1 MTMPYISALDHLVL
15 TVANIAHTVAF
26 YRNILGMWALQ
37 FSVSDGSKWWA
48 LVFVAQKINLY
59 LAGAS
64 LCLHAVSPSS
74 GSADLC
80 FLSPTPLANWQAH
93 LATHGVDVVNG
104 PVARSG
110 ALGPIQSLYIR
121 DLDGNLL
128 EISNVE

>member
-1 MTMPYISALDHLVL
+1 MTVPYISALDHLVL
-15 TVANIAHTVAF
+15 TVANIAQTVAF
-26 YRNILGMWALQ
+26 YHDVLGMQALQ
-37 FSVSDGSKWWA
+37 FSIADGSKRWA
-48 LVFVAQKINLY
+48 LVFGAQKINLH
-59 LAGAS
+59 LAGAAFAP
-64 LCLHAVSPSS
+64 HAVSPSS

-80 FLSPTPLANWQAH
+80 FLSPTPLATWQAH
-93 LATHGVDVVNG
+93 LATHSVDVIDG

>member
-1 MTMPYISALDHLVL
+1 MTVPYISALDHLVL
-15 TVANIAHTVAF
+15 TVANIAQTVAF
-26 YRNILGMWALQ
+26 YSDILGMQALQ
-37 FSVSDGSKWWA
+37 FSIADGSKRWA
-48 LVFVAQKINLY
+48 LVFGAQKINLH
-59 LAGAS
+59 LAGAAFAP
-64 LCLHAVSPSS
+64 HAVSPSS

-93 LATHGVDVVNG
+93 LATHGVDVIDG

-128 EISNVE
+128 EISNAE

>member
-1 MTMPYISALDHLVL
+1 MTVPYISALDHLVL
-15 TVANIAHTVAF
+15 TVANIAQTVAF
-26 YRNILGMWALQ
+26 YRDILGMQALQ
-37 FSVSDGSKWWA
+37 FSIADGSKRWA
-48 LVFVAQKINLY
+48 LVFGAQKINLH
-59 LAGAS
+59 LAGAAFAP
-64 LCLHAVSPSS
+64 HAVSPSS

-93 LATHGVDVVNG
+93 LATHGVDVIDG

>member
-1 MTMPYISALDHLVL
+1 MTVPYISALDHLVL
-15 TVANIAHTVAF
+15 TVANIAQTVAF
-26 YRNILGMWALQ
+26 YSDILGMQALQ
-37 FSVSDGSKWWA
+37 FSIADGSKRWA
-48 LVFVAQKINLY
+48 LVFGAQKINLH
-59 LAGAS
+59 LAGAAFAP
-64 LCLHAVSPSS
+64 HAVSPSS

-93 LATHGVDVVNG
+93 LATHGVDVIDG

>member
-1 MTMPYISALDHLVL
+1 MTVPYISALDHLVL
-15 TVANIAHTVAF
+15 TVANIAQTVAF
-26 YRNILGMWALQ
+26 YSDILGMQALQ
-37 FSVSDGSKWWA
+37 FSIADGSKRWA
-48 LVFVAQKINLY
+48 LVLGAQKINLH
-59 LAGAS
+59 LAGAAFAP
-64 LCLHAVSPSS
+64 HAVSPSS

-93 LATHGVDVVNG
+93 LATHGVDVIDG